1 MMSMQE
7 ELKIRLLNANGE
19 EDGEASLPSFITMFE
34 VEDCLIRRAFLAQQ
48 SRRLQPQGRDPMAGK
63 RTTAESWGVGYG
75 IARVPRTERGVARFA
90 PMTVKGRLTHPPRV
104 EKKIRKEINRK
115 EYRKAFLSAL
125 SAAFR
130 KEFVEKRG
138 HRVGGVN
145 IPIVFTEDFEN
156 ISKTREVVGLL
167 EKIGLNEELGR
178 IYGSPKIRC
187 GKSRWRGRRLRRRVG
202 PLIVVSSMRASI
214 VKAASGIP
222 GVDVKTPDRVSVM
235 DLAPGGHPGRLTI
248 WSLPALNKMVERV
261 KKYVAG

>member
-1 MMSMQE
+1 MSMQE
-7 ELKIRLLNANGE
+7 EVKIRLLKADGE
-19 EDGEASLPSFITMFE
+19 EDGETSLPSFLTMFE
-34 VEDCLIRRAFLAQQ
+34 VEDYLIRRAFLAQQ

-90 PMTVKGRLTHPPRV
+90 PMTVKGRLAHPPRV
-104 EKKIRKEINRK
+104 DKNIRKEINKK

-125 SAAFR
+125 SATFR
-130 KEFVEKRG
+130 KEVVEKRG
-138 HRVGGVN
+138 HRVGEVK
-145 IPIVFTEDFEN
+145 IPIVFTQDVEN
-156 ISKTREVVGLL
+156 ISKTREVVQLL
-167 EKIGLNEELGR
+167 EKIGLGQEVER
-178 IYGSPKIRC
+178 IYGKPRIRS
-187 GKSRWRGRRLRRRVG
+187 GKSKWRGRRLRKRVG

-222 GVDVKTPDRVSVM
+222 GVDVKTSDRISVI

-261 KKYVAG
+261 RKYVAG